1 LKTYAAVT
9 SLPEEL
15 LPTTAVFYIQIFSSS
30 PVEVTLKMTITSKVS
45 KPDDGRRHHAITPEI
60 SGDTGSFQADFALL
74 SDLDDVRIYRLTL
87 EAEEAA
93 APPPLKI
100 HWRYPALNVKGVWT
114 SGALYE
120 KRLLADW
127 EPADVES
134 RISVDAPAISL
145 FGHRDENHLTF
156 ACSDAV
162 NTAKLAAPVREENNL
177 LYCSISLF
185 DEAPEP
191 LKKYTVDVYIDAS
204 DVTYCAALQTVGR
217 WWDSL
222 LPADEL
228 MPVPAAAC
236 DPVYSTWYAYHQEM
250 DPAAM
255 LAECRLAKDLGY
267 GTIIVDDGWQTMD
280 NQRGYDYT
288 GDWTADRF
296 TEMRKF
302 VDDVH
307 AIGMKAMIWYSV
319 PFCGPKSRAY
329 RQFQGKFLTENHR
342 WAPVFD
348 PRYPEVREHLLSKYI
363 GALKEWNLDGLKLD
377 FIDDFKVYP
386 ETPSGKAD
394 GRDYAN
400 VNEAVLRLITD
411 VAVALR
417 AERPDVLIEFR
428 QKYIGPALRRLGN
441 LFRAFDCPN
450 DSATN
455 RLRTTDVRLLSGHS
469 KVHSDM
475 FMWHAEETVEVA
487 ALQINNIL
495 FSVPQLSVR
504 LAEQSA
510 EHLQMIRFWTG
521 YYNANRELLMNDGDF
536 RAHAPLENYP
546 LLSVRDGERTI
557 TGLYGAALVTLEDG
571 VTSLDVI
578 NGRLDEDVVLKVTK
592 ETGKCRLTVT
602 DCQGRSNTDERV
614 FGEGVHL
621 IRVPA
626 SGLLELRF

>member
-1 LKTYAAVT
+1 MTT
-9 SLPEEL
+9 SSNEVST
-15 LPTTAVFYIQIFSSS
+15 PTPSRLHHDFT
-30 PVEVTLKMTITSKVS
+30 PEVTGAHGPFDTDFTLVS
-45 KPDDGRRHHAITPEI
+45 QKDGIA
-60 SGDTGSFQADFALL
+60 
-74 SDLDDVRIYRLTL
+74 VYRLTL
-87 EAEEAA
+87 KADEAA
-93 APPPLKI
+93 SPTPLKI
-100 HWRYPALNVKGVWT
+100 HWRYPALNLKGVWT

-134 RISVDAPAISL
+134 RISVDAPTISL

-177 LYCSISLF
+177 IYCSISLF

-191 LKKYTVDVYIDAS
+191 LKKYTLDVYIDTS
-204 DVTYCAALQTVGR
+204 NTTYCAALQKVGH
-217 WWDSL
+217 WWDAQL
-222 LPADEL
+222 APDAL
-228 MPVPAAAC
+228 MPVPAAAI

-250 DPAAM
+250 KPATM

-267 GTIIVDDGWQTMD
+267 QTIIVDDGWQTMD

-288 GDWTADRF
+288 GDWTPDRF

-329 RQFQGKFLTENHR
+329 VRFKGKFLTENHR

-348 PRYPEVREHLLSKYI
+348 PRYPEVREYLMGKYVN
-363 GALKEWNLDGLKLD
+363 AVRDWNLDGLKLD

-386 ETPSGKAD
+386 ETPLGKTD

-411 VAVALR
+411 VSTALR
-417 AERPDVLIEFR
+417 AERPNILIEFR

-455 RLRTTDVRLLSGHS
+455 RLRTTDVRLIGGQS

-475 FMWHAEETVEVA
+475 FMWHADERVEIA
-487 ALQINNIL
+487 ALQINNVL

-504 LAEQSA
+504 LAEQPK
-510 EHLQMIRFWTG
+510 EHIEMIRFWTG
-521 YYNANRELLMNDGDF
+521 YYNANRALLMGDDATF

-546 LLSVRDGERTI
+546 MLSVRDGERMI
-557 TGLYGAALVTLEDG
+557 VGLYGGTVVVVEDG
-571 VTSLDVI
+571 VNHLDIV
-578 NGRLDEDVVLKVTK
+578 NGRMEEDIVLKVNAD
-592 ETGKCRLTVT
+592 TGPCQLTLT
-602 DCQGRSNTDERV
+602 DCRGRSEATKRT
-614 FGEGVHL
+614 FTAGVHL
-621 IRVPA
+621 IKVPA
-626 SGLLELRF
+626 SGLLELRL